1 MTYEI
6 RLASKPED
14 WSAIALLINE
24 YVTWLRTRYQAD
36 QWFITEVL
44 DKQSLSNELEH
55 LSTVYGAPNGKAFI
69 ALDGTEIRGC
79 GAYRAFKDGSCE
91 MKRVFVPSHYQGQG
105 IGRVLCNTLI
115 ASARDE
121 GFETMKLDTGKVMT
135 EALSLY
141 TALGFSACEPYYE
154 YPERLMPYFVF
165 MQLPL
170 TADPSPSRASSLQKG
185 VS

>member
-14 WSAIALLINE
+14 WAAIALLIHE

-44 DKQSLSNELEH
+44 DKQSLANELDN
-55 LSTVYGAPNGKAFI
+55 LPAVYGAPNGKAYI
-69 ALDGTEIRGC
+69 ALEGIEIRGC
-79 GAYRAFKDGSCE
+79 GTYRAFQDGSCE
-91 MKRVFVPSHYQGQG
+91 MKRVFVPSRFQGQG
-105 IGRVLCNTLI
+105 IGRALCKTLI
-115 ASARDE
+115 AAARDD

-135 EALSLY
+135 ETLSLY
-141 TALGFSACEPYYE
+141 RALGFSTCEPYYE

-165 MQLPL
+165 MELPL
-170 TADPSPSRASSLQKG
+170 TADPSPSRSSRPTE
-185 VS
+185 VV